1 MRLNQRPNPRDRLTK
16 SIHVETC
23 MADWIE
29 TRDLTHDKNK
39 TEQNAFLN
47 EKKTIYEI
55 DLVSLE
61 HAVNNEKK
69 NNVQI
74 N

>member
-1 MRLNQRPNPRDRLTK
+1 
-16 SIHVETC
+16 

-39 TEQNAFLN
+39 TEQNAFFKKTN
-47 EKKTIYEI
+47 KKTIYEK

-61 HAVNNEKK
+61 HAVSNEKK
-69 NNVQI
+69 NNIQI

>member
-1 MRLNQRPNPRDRLTK
+1 MRLNQRLNPRDRLET

-39 TEQNAFLN
+39 TEQNAFF
-47 EKKTIYEI
+47 KKQT
-55 DLVSLE
+55 
-61 HAVNNEKK
+61 KK
-69 NNVQI
+69 KQYTKKI
-74 N
+74 